1 MINKKG
7 FTLVEVLAVI
17 ILLGVIA
24 AIIIPNYNKSVENS
38 KKKAFEESLN
48 GLVRTI
54 ENYIANTPNTT
65 VYTTTYTDV
74 SAVDLQA
81 DNLNQ
86 IKSGQFIITNDIIVL
101 RNVYNGR
108 YCGNGSK
115 NNFTIVKGTC

>member
-1 MINKKG
+1 MKNKG

-17 ILLGVIA
+17 ILLGLIA
-24 AIIIPNYNKSVENS
+24 AIIIPNYNKSIENS
-38 KKKAFEESLN
+38 KKKAFQESLN

-54 ENYIANTPNTT
+54 ENYIANNSNGSDYTS
-65 VYTTTYTDV
+65 VYTNI
-74 SAVDLQA
+74 SSIDLQA

-86 IKSGQFIITNDIIVL
+86 IKSGEFIISNGTIVL

>member
-1 MINKKG
+1 MKNKG

-17 ILLGVIA
+17 ILLGLIA
-24 AIIIPNYNKSVENS
+24 SIIIPNYNKSIENS

-54 ENYIANTPNTT
+54 ENYVANNASGSNFTS
-65 VYTTTYTDV
+65 TYT
-74 SAVDLQA
+74 SIKSIDLQA

-86 IKSGQFIITNDIIVL
+86 IESGQFIITDSTIIL
-101 RNVYNGR
+101 RDVYNGR

-115 NNFTIVKGTC
+115 GNFVIYKGTC

>member
-1 MINKKG
+1 MKNKG

-17 ILLGVIA
+17 ILLGLIA
-24 AIIIPNYNKSVENS
+24 AIIIPNYNKSIENS
-38 KKKAFEESLN
+38 KKKAFQESLN

-54 ENYIANTPNTT
+54 ENYVANNSNAAN
-65 VYTTTYTDV
+65 YTSTYTNV
-74 SAVDLQA
+74 SSVDLQA

-86 IKSGQFIITNDIIVL
+86 IKSGEFIISNGTVIL

-115 NNFTIVKGTC
+115 SNFTVVKGTC

>member
-1 MINKKG
+1 MKNKG

-17 ILLGVIA
+17 ILLGLIA
-24 AIIIPNYNKSVENS
+24 AIIIPNYNKSIENS

-54 ENYIANTPNTT
+54 ENYVANNSNGSN
-65 VYTTTYTDV
+65 YTSTYT
-74 SAVDLQA
+74 SISSVDLQA

-86 IKSGQFIITNDIIVL
+86 IKSGEFIISNGTIVL

-115 NNFTIVKGTC
+115 SNFVIVKGTC

>member
-1 MINKKG
+1 MKNKG

-17 ILLGVIA
+17 ILLGLIA
-24 AIIIPNYNKSVENS
+24 AIIIPNYNKSIENS

-54 ENYIANTPNTT
+54 ENYVANNSNGSSYTT
-65 VYTTTYTDV
+65 VYTNIN
-74 SAVDLQA
+74 SIDLQA

-86 IKSGQFIITNDIIVL
+86 IESGQFIITNGTIIL

-115 NNFTIVKGTC
+115 NSFTIVKGTC

>member
-1 MINKKG
+1 MKNKG

-17 ILLGVIA
+17 ILLGLIA
-24 AIIIPNYNKSVENS
+24 AIIIPNYNKSIENS

-54 ENYIANTPNTT
+54 ENYIANNSNSSN
-65 VYTTTYTDV
+65 YTSTYT
-74 SAVDLQA
+74 SISSVDLQA

-86 IKSGQFIITNDIIVL
+86 IKSGEFIISNGTIVL

-115 NNFTIVKGTC
+115 SNFAIVKGTC